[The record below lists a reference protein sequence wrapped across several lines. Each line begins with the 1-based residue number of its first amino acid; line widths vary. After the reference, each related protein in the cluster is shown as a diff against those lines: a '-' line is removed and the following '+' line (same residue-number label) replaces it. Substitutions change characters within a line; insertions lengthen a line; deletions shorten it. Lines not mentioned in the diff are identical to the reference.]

1 MSTNMTVESPTQNI
15 QKQLK
20 HMNDAHSTQS
30 QVLGPTS
37 QRKVSS
43 KIEITLGH
51 QQFKETRW
59 LFNQYGQ
66 KTPSWLRGK
75 FLLNQS
81 RRKCLNDNLREA
93 QLDKVFCGHCHD
105 KDDWSGLLHSLWHD
119 INGGSSCV

>member
-1 MSTNMTVESPTQNI
+1 MSTNTTVESPTQNI
-15 QKQLK
+15 QKQHK
-20 HMNDAHSTQS
+20 HMNDALSTHS
-30 QVLGPTS
+30 QVLNPTL

-43 KIEITLGH
+43 KIEITLGRE
-51 QQFKETRW
+51 QFNETRW
-59 LFNQYGQ
+59 LFNQYGL

-93 QLDKVFCGHCHD
+93 QLDKVFCGQCHD

-119 INGGSSCV
+119 INGSPLCV